1 MEITLP
7 GEWDSEDT
15 REKQAQGALG
25 GSYQEA
31 SDVGE
36 AEQAGNK
43 QEGANWQ
50 KKHAFGEGH

>member
-50 KKHAFGEGH
+50 